1 MRDNRRDAPGDEGIR
16 LAKRVA
22 ADTGCS
28 RREAELLIENGAVQV
43 DGRRVEVP
51 ESRVMPGQQ
60 VDVDKNARPEPV
72 QVVTIVLNKPPK
84 IDFDAPITKLLFAAK
99 RTADD
104 SSQRPTLQ
112 RHFANQRCLTPL
124 ETGASGLIVFTQ
136 DPRIERKLIEDA
148 GLMEYEVMVD
158 VAGEVSPQ
166 ALHRLN
172 QSPVIDGRAML
183 PSKVSVGRQS
193 DEITGL
199 RFAMKGAWPGQV
211 AQMCD
216 SVDLRIV
223 AMKRI
228 RVGRVPLSGL
238 AVGEW
243 RYLLP
248 HEKF

>member
-1 MRDNRRDAPGDEGIR
+1 MKDTMQDKEEDGIR

-22 ADTGCS
+22 AQQGCS
-28 RREAELLIENGAVQV
+28 RREAELLIENGAVRV
-43 DGRRVEVP
+43 DGQVIEVP
-51 ESRVMPGQQ
+51 QTRVTPQQQ
-60 VDVDKNARPEPV
+60 VEIDKNARPEPV
-72 QVVTIVLNKPPK
+72 QVVTLLLNKPPR
-84 IDFDAPITKLLFAAK
+84 IAFDAPIAKLIVPAK
-99 RTADD
+99 RSQDD

-112 RHFANQRCLTPL
+112 RHFVAQECLTPL
-124 ETGASGLIVFTQ
+124 EAGASGLIVFTQ
-136 DPRIERKLIEDA
+136 DPRIARKLIEDA

-158 VAGEVSPQ
+158 IDGPVSPE

-183 PSKVSVGRQS
+183 PAKVSIGRQA
-193 DEITGL
+193 DGVTGL
-199 RFAMKGAWPGQV
+199 RFAMKGAWQGQI

-228 RVGRVPLSGL
+228 RVGRVPLAGL
-238 AVGEW
+238 QPGEW

>member
-1 MRDNRRDAPGDEGIR
+1 MSIVQTGDEGIR

-22 ADTGCS
+22 ADLNCS
-28 RREAELLIENGAVQV
+28 RREAELLIENGSVQV
-43 DGRRVEVP
+43 DGAVVEVPQARVTPQQRVEVAT
-51 ESRVMPGQQ
+51 GA
-60 VDVDKNARPEPV
+60 KPEPV
-72 QVVTIVLNKPPK
+72 QVVTIVLNKPPGLA
-84 IDFDAPITKLLFAAK
+84 FDAPIAKLLVPAQRSEA
-99 RTADD
+99 D

-112 RHFANQRCLTPL
+112 RHFANQHCFTPL

-136 DPRIERKLIEDA
+136 DPRIERKLVEDA

-158 VAGEVSPQ
+158 VQGEVGPQ

-172 QSPVIDGRAML
+172 QSPVVDGRAML
-183 PSKVSVGRQS
+183 PAKVSVNRQN
-193 DEITGL
+193 EGVTGL
-199 RFAMKGAWPGQV
+199 RFAMKGAWPGQI

-223 AMKRI
+223 AMKRL
-228 RVGRVPLSGL
+228 RVGRVPLAGL
-238 AVGEW
+238 APGEW